1 MSKSTL
7 YNNLANITITE
18 SDYQSLLV
26 NGAFLDI
33 RIISVKVLPD
43 DSELK
48 DDETYK
54 QLQKEYKKARNK
66 LEDYRFN
73 KTTNR

>member
-1 MSKSTL
+1 M
-7 YNNLANITITE
+7 NLANITITE

-48 DDETYK
+48 DDEMYK

-73 KTTNR
+73 KTTNK

>member
-1 MSKSTL
+1 M
-7 YNNLANITITE
+7 NLANITITE

-48 DDETYK
+48 DDEMYK

-73 KTTNR
+73 KTTNKK